1 VYQIKQNPLAVLIS
15 IGLTTLCGAL
25 MYRLVIIR
33 IKGQTLSEV
42 IATFGIGLAILE
54 LFRYFGF
61 VGV

>member
-1 VYQIKQNPLAVLIS
+1 MLIS